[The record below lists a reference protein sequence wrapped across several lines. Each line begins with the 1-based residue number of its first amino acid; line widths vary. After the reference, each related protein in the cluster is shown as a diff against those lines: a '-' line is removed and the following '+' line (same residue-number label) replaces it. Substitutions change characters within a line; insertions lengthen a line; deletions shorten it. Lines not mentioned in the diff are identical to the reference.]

1 MGKRPRIF
9 TQSKQ
14 GGIIHMLFRRY
25 TKRELIVSGL
35 KFIFFL
41 GFIKNLTFFN
51 NRRTWK
57 LLGCESVSAELD
69 VFSPKANRKSDHY
82 SLQIKY
88 QEPVTGPSSLLTG

>member
-35 KFIFFL
+35 KFIFFRIYKE
-41 GFIKNLTFFN
+41 FNFFN

>member
-1 MGKRPRIF
+1 MGNRPRIF

-35 KFIFFL
+35 KLYFL
-41 GFIKNLTFFN
+41 GFIKNLTFSN

-69 VFSPKANRKSDHY
+69 VF
-82 SLQIKY
+82 
-88 QEPVTGPSSLLTG
+88 